1 MTTDQQLSVA
11 LRQIEKL
18 RTENNDF
25 RTKSNFFTGWS
36 IVATFF
42 LLLSFIG
49 NVILVSNL
57 YVKLG

>member
-1 MTTDQQLSVA
+1 MDIEQQLSVA
-11 LRQIEKL
+11 MKQIEKL
-18 RTENNDF
+18 RIENIDF

-57 YVKLG
+57 YARI

>member
-1 MTTDQQLSVA
+1 MDNEQQLSVA

-25 RTKSNFFTGWS
+25 RTKSNFFIGWS
-36 IVATFF
+36 IVSTFF

-57 YVKLG
+57 YVIW